1 MNATGCMATIRSACP
16 EITPARQNAI
26 EYAAISA
33 GMIGAGC
40 GAGATSAYL
49 VTLCTNAG
57 ILKAL
62 CLGGACGGCGTC
74 AALAAEDLLWY
85 RSISVLDEATPNH
98 LPVVNQPG
106 STSVLDVSQAN
117 EALNSGVCCEG
128 EDQKTKGAANSS
140 IVSTEPLPCEESPFK
155 KIN

>member
-16 EITPARQNAI
+16 QITPAQENAI
-26 EYAAISA
+26 EYVALSA
-33 GMIGAGC
+33 GMLCAGC
-40 GAGATSAYL
+40 GAGATFGYL
-49 VTLCTNAG
+49 ISLCTKAE

-62 CLGGACGGCGTC
+62 CLGGVGGGCATC
-74 AALAAEDLLWY
+74 VALAAEDLLWY
-85 RSISVLDEATPNH
+85 RSISVPDEATPNQ

-117 EALNSGVCCEG
+117 EALNSGVYCEG
-128 EDQKTKGAANSS
+128 DDQKNKDAANPP
-140 IVSTEPLPCEESPFK
+140 IVLTEPLPYKESPLK

>member
-1 MNATGCMATIRSACP
+1 MNATGCMATTRSVLS
-16 EITPARQNAI
+16 EITPAQKNAI
-26 EYAAISA
+26 EYVALSG
-33 GMIGAGC
+33 GMICAGC

-49 VTLCTNAG
+49 ITLCTNAG

-62 CLGGACGGCGTC
+62 CLGGVGGGCATC
-74 AALAAEDLLWY
+74 AALVAEDLLWY
-85 RSISVLDEATPNH
+85 RSISVPDEATPNQ

-128 EDQKTKGAANSS
+128 EDQKTKGAANLYCFDG
-140 IVSTEPLPCEESPFK
+140 TAAL
-155 KIN
+155 

>member
-1 MNATGCMATIRSACP
+1 MNATGCMATIRSAFS
-16 EITPARQNAI
+16 EITPAQENAI
-26 EYAAISA
+26 EYVALSA

-49 VTLCTNAG
+49 ITLCTNAG

-62 CLGGACGGCGTC
+62 CLGGAGGGCATC
-74 AALAAEDLLWY
+74 AALVAEDLLWY
-85 RSISVLDEATPNH
+85 RSISVPEDATPNH

-128 EDQKTKGAANSS
+128 DDQKTKGVPNSS
-140 IVSTEPLPCEESPFK
+140 IVLTEPLPYEESPFK